1 MSNTPVISL
10 SRRTRRTPFTD
21 RVDQNG
27 VKGYTVYNRML
38 LPTFFESMEAD
49 YHHLKNH
56 VQVWDVACERQVE
69 VKGPDA
75 ARLMQLLTPRDLNKI
90 KLDQC
95 FYIPVVDKNG
105 GMLNDPVTLKHGD
118 NHWWISIADSDLLF
132 WVKGIATGLGL
143 DVEVTEP
150 DVSPL
155 GVQGPKSDTL
165 MERVFGAEIH
175 DIKFFRHKKLA
186 FKGHK
191 FTVARSGYSKQGG
204 FEIYVD
210 GSEFGEPL
218 WDALFEAGEDLN
230 VRAGCPNLIE
240 RVEAGLLSFGNDM
253 TNEHTPGECGL
264 DKFFSQTAAHNCI
277 GSEAI
282 LAEIKMGSKRKIRS
296 IAIDG
301 EPLSPCRDPWPAFV
315 GGRSIG
321 QITSAA
327 WSPDFNTNVAIGM
340 VDKKHWDAGNK
351 LDVQT
356 PDGMRTGTVQASS
369 FI

>member
-1 MSNTPVISL
+1 MTNSPIISL

-27 VKGYTVYNRML
+27 VKGYTVYNRMM

-56 VQVWDVACERQVE
+56 VQVWDVSCERQVE

-75 ARLMQLLTPRDLNKI
+75 SRLMQILTPRDLNRI
-90 KLDQC
+90 KPDQC

-132 WVKGIATGLGL
+132 WVKGIATGMEL
-143 DVEVTEP
+143 DVEVIEP

-155 GVQGPKSDTL
+155 GVQGPKSEAL
-165 MERVFGAEIH
+165 MERVFGTEIH
-175 DIKFFRHKKLA
+175 EIKFFRHRKLA

-191 FTVARSGYSKQGG
+191 FTVARSGFSKQGG
-204 FEIYVD
+204 FEIYMD
-210 GSEFGEPL
+210 GAHRGEPL
-218 WDALFEAGEDLN
+218 WDALFKAGEDLN

-253 TNEHTPGECGL
+253 TNEHTPAECGL
-264 DKFFSQTAAHNCI
+264 DKFFSKTAARNCI
-277 GSEAI
+277 GSEAM
-282 LAEIKMGSKRKIRS
+282 LAEIKYGPQRQIRS

-301 EPLSPCRDPWPAFV
+301 DPLRPCRDPWPVFV
-315 GGRSIG
+315 SGQSVG
-321 QITSAA
+321 QITSAV
-327 WSPDFNTNVAIGM
+327 WSPDFKTNVAIGM
-340 VDKKHWDAGNK
+340 IGKNHWDTGNK
-351 LDVQT
+351 IEVQT
-356 PDGMRTGTVQASS
+356 PDGMRTGTIQEKS